1 MLRLLILIGGNMSFN
16 ATFYT
21 FSKKLNS
28 TKQPSGGS
36 DYSIELKADSSII
49 NPTIKLDV
57 GQSGNPTAYNYCYI
71 AAFNRYYWV
80 SNWRWAERLWTA
92 ECKVDSMASWKSNIG
107 SYTAYVI
114 RSASAY
120 NGNVIDLLYPT
131 LSDVTITG
139 SGASA
144 SPNWATSADDGYYII
159 GIMGKDNGQN
169 GGAVTYY
176 RASPSGMTA
185 LCNYMLDAANFSS
198 VTDITEDLL
207 KCIFNPLQYIVSC
220 MWVPF
225 TPIVVNGHPYVG
237 WWECNVAGVNPL
249 GSTLK
254 WELSVNYNIPKH
266 PKAATKGNYLNGA
279 PFSQYTLYAGAWG
292 VIPINS
298 AYLMGQSTLYTHL
311 KVDLMTGSGKLAI
324 MDSSG
329 NILEEHFAQ
338 VGVPIQVGQNLI
350 NQGAVGGVAG
360 GAANTIS
367 SALTGNLGGMLSSG
381 LNTIGSAAELSQ
393 SIPSTVGGNGSMTY
407 DNQWKLIGKFMD
419 IANEDNT
426 SRGRP
431 LCAARTI
438 SGLSGYIECAD
449 ADPDIPCTD
458 RELSEIITYMNTGFY
473 YE

>member
-1 MLRLLILIGGNMSFN
+1 MSFT

-21 FSKKLNS
+21 FTKRLNS
-28 TKQPSGGS
+28 TKQPTGGS
-36 DYSIELKADSSII
+36 DYSIILKAPSGIL
-49 NPTIKLDV
+49 NPTIQLDL
-57 GQSGNPTAYNYCYI
+57 GQSGNPAAYNYCYI
-71 AAFNRYYWV
+71 SAFNRYYWI
-80 SNWRWAERLWTA
+80 SNWRWEDRLWTA
-92 ECKVDSMASWKSNIG
+92 ECRVDSMASWKSSIG

-114 RSASAY
+114 RCASAY
-120 NGNVIDLLYPT
+120 NGNIIDLLYPT
-131 LSDVTITG
+131 LADVTITA
-139 SGASA
+139 SGATSA
-144 SPNWATSADDGYYII
+144 PNWATSAENGYYII
-159 GIMGKDNGQN
+159 GIMGKNNGQN

-176 RASPSGMTA
+176 RATPSGMTA
-185 LCNYMLDAANFSS
+185 LCNYMLDATNFGTI
-198 VTDITEDLL
+198 TDISEDLL

-237 WWECNVAGVNPL
+237 WWDCNVAGVNPL

-266 PKAATKGNYLNGA
+266 PKAATKGNYLNSA
-279 PFSQYTLYAGAWG
+279 QFSQYTLYAGAWG
-292 VIPINS
+292 VIPINN
-298 AYLMGQSTLYTHL
+298 AYLMGKSTLYTHL

-338 VGVPIQVGQNLI
+338 IGVPIQVGQNLI
-350 NQGAVGGVAG
+350 NQGAVGGIAT

-367 SALTGNLGGMLSSG
+367 SAITGNLGGMLSSG

-393 SIPSTVGGNGSMTY
+393 SIPSTVGSNGSMTY

-419 IANEDNT
+419 IAAEDNA

-431 LCAARTI
+431 LCAPRTI

-458 RELSEIITYMNTGFY
+458 RELNEIITYMNSGFY